1 MSSAAC
7 GHMDLTSAT
16 LSPCAYFG
24 RNFVQIRC
32 CIPLA
37 IVDPYILTSTEK
49 KGLSRRKYRCDS
61 LLKRTTFFS
70 SPDDTPPIRNSW
82 SLKLEAKAEARPQ
95 LEACSASGGPGR
107 CTTEDRGQK
116 IHKEEKKTR
125 ERGSPPLT
133 KLSYCAASRIEP
145 TGHRAIRSGPGS

>member
-1 MSSAAC
+1 MHIYVCLTTMSSAAC

-70 SPDDTPPIRNSW
+70 SPDDTPPIRNSG
-82 SLKLEAKAEARPQ
+82 SLKPKPKPDHNWKRAPRP
-95 LEACSASGGPGR
+95 GGQGDVR
-107 CTTEDRGQK
+107 RK
-116 IHKEEKKTR
+116 IEGKKYTKR
-125 ERGSPPLT
+125 KKRQERGAPHLLLSSLTAPLP
-133 KLSYCAASRIEP
+133 E
-145 TGHRAIRSGPGS
+145 